1 MADPATKRRVVIT
14 GLGTV
19 NPCGNDVATFWE
31 NLLSGKSGIDTITKF
46 DASDYTIDFAGEVRD
61 LDTQQ
66 YLDHRVTRRMD
77 QYSVY
82 AMIAAI
88 QAFNDSGLDQNRIDH
103 EQTGVIVGSGIGGIR
118 TFEDQ
123 MRVLIKKG
131 HRRISPFF
139 VPMMISDIAAGHISM
154 HYNLRGPNYSVA
166 SACATATHAIGN
178 AYRHIQCGDADIMIA
193 GGSEASISP
202 IAVGGFMNM
211 KALAKWAGDPAS
223 ASRPFDA
230 DRCGFV
236 IAEGAGLVILEEY
249 EAAKA
254 RGANMYAELTGI
266 GFTADA
272 HHITMPA
279 PGGEGAVSAMKRALQ
294 EAGLNP
300 EQIGYVNA
308 HGTSTPANDK
318 TETAAIKTV
327 FGEYARD
334 GLVVSST
341 KSMTGHLLGAA
352 GGVELLASVLAMRDQ
367 VIPPTINYTTPD
379 PECDLNYSPNEP
391 TEKVINHA
399 LSNTFGFGG
408 HNAVA
413 LISKI

>member
-1 MADPATKRRVVIT
+1 MMKRRVVIT

-19 NPCGNDVATFWE
+19 NPCGNDVTAFWK
-31 NLLSGKSGIDTITKF
+31 NLLSGKSGIDKITKF
-46 DASDYTIDFAGEVRD
+46 DASEYSVDFAGEVRD
-61 LDTQQ
+61 LDTSQ

-77 QYSVY
+77 PYSVY

-88 QAFNDSGLDQNRIDH
+88 QAFNDSGLDHNKIEPDR
-103 EQTGVIVGSGIGGIR
+103 TGVVVGSGIGGIS

-123 MRVLIKKG
+123 MHVLIKKG

-154 HYNLRGPNYSVA
+154 HYNLKGPNYSVA

-178 AYRHIQCGDADIMIA
+178 AVRHIQYGDADIMIA

-202 IAVGGFMNM
+202 VAVGGFMNM
-211 KALAKWAGDPAS
+211 KALAKWDGDPAT

-236 IAEGAGLVILEEY
+236 MAEGAGLVVLEEY

-254 RGANMYAELTGI
+254 RGANIYAEITGI

-272 HHITMPA
+272 YHITQPA

-294 EAGLNP
+294 EAALHP
-300 EQIGYVNA
+300 SQIDYINA

-318 TETAAIKTV
+318 TETTAIKTV
-327 FGEYARD
+327 FEDHAKN
-334 GLVVSST
+334 GLIVSST

-352 GGVELLASVLAMRDQ
+352 GGVELLATVLAMRDH
-367 VIPPTINYTTPD
+367 VIPPTINYVTPD
-379 PECDLNYSPNEP
+379 PDCDLHYSPNEP
-391 TEKVINHA
+391 TEKAVNHA

-408 HNAVA
+408 HNAAA
-413 LISKI
+413 LVSTI